1 MKATDN
7 QIIKKAAALL
17 SALCGII
24 TISANQ
30 AQAAQTDPDWQNASV
45 VERNRLPMRAT
56 FHTDDP
62 LMSLHGLWKFK
73 WYGLYDGWDE

>member
-1 MKATDN
+1 MKATDK

-30 AQAAQTDPDWQNASV
+30 VQAPDTGH
-45 VERNRLPMRAT
+45 LP
-56 FHTDDP
+56 
-62 LMSLHGLWKFK
+62 HG
-73 WYGLYDGWDE
+73 